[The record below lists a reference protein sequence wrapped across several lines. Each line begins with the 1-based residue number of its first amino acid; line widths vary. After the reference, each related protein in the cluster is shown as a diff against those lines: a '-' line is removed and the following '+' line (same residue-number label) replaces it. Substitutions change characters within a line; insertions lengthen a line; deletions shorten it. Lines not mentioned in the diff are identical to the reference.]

1 MQRYSL
7 IVVTDETKPIRR
19 FDVARRTLVRA
30 LQAAGLAALLLT
42 FGLVDY
48 VRVRM
53 NHAELVR
60 LRVETAEQRAKI
72 QSFDSTVSE
81 VESRLARLAEF
92 ERKVRTIANLP
103 GQAATGGEDIEQVGG
118 GEGGDLAEGL
128 QDATALDDEDPVAE
142 PATGER
148 GAAPARV
155 ERCSRAAGAK
165 GDERVSLLRQEAERL
180 GHVAAG
186 QELSLGE
193 LIAQLEDKHHHL
205 VSSPAI
211 WPTKGWLTSRFGNR
225 ISPFTGLRQFHSGID
240 IAGQHGTPVIAPARG
255 RVSFVGDKGPL
266 GKTLVLEHGYGV
278 RTHYGHN
285 SEITVRVGQEV
296 DRGQVDRQARQHRPQ
311 HRPPPPLRRRS
322 ERPRD
327 EPPRF
332 HLRLVS
338 RLRADAAGGE
348 PAAK

>member
-7 IVVTDETKPIRR
+7 IVVTDETQPIRR

-30 LQAAGLAALLLT
+30 LQGAGLAALLLT
-42 FGLVDY
+42 VGLVDY

-53 NHAELVR
+53 NHAELLR
-60 LRVETAEQRAKI
+60 LRVETGQQRARI
-72 QSFDSTVSE
+72 EAFDSTVSE

-103 GQAATGGEDIEQVGG
+103 GQAATGGEDIEKVGG
-118 GEGGDLAEGL
+118 GEGGDLEEGL
-128 QDATALDDEDPVAE
+128 QGSSALDDEEPTGE
-142 PATGER
+142 PATGDPVPR
-148 GAAPARV
+148 QGAGGA
-155 ERCSRAAGAK
+155 AAGAGARG
-165 GDERVSLLRQEAERL
+165 GDHVSLLRREAERL

-211 WPTKGWLTSRFGNR
+211 WPTKGWLTSRFGPR
-225 ISPFTGLRQFHSGID
+225 VSPFTGLRQFHSGID
-240 IAGQHGTPVIAPARG
+240 IAGEMGTAVIAPARG

-266 GKTLVLEHGYGV
+266 GRAIVIEHGYGV

-285 SEITVRVGQEV
+285 SDITVRVGQEV
-296 DRGQVDRQARQHRPQ
+296 ERGQAIAKLGTSGRSTGPHLHYGVEVKGRAMN
-311 HRPPPPLRRRS
+311 PL
-322 ERPRD
+322 D
-327 EPPRF
+327 F
-332 HLRLVS
+332 IF
-338 RLRADAAGGE
+338 D
-348 PAAK
+348 